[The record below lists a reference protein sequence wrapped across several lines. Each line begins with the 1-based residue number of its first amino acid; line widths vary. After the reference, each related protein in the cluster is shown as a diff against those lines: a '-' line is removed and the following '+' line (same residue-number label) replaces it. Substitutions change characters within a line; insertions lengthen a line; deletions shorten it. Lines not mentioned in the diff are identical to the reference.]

1 MRTDQCFTYWRL
13 IGNLAL
19 KAVSLCRANDF
30 QLNVFFKFIIM
41 NLYLTSYIN
50 LVKVYL
56 ILNNNLCILQD
67 LLDLFDTCLNISL
80 LILCSIVLCILRQ
93 VTLLS
98 GLFNLTRNFFFFL
111 LPLNHAALLPVF

>member
-1 MRTDQCFTYWRL
+1 MRTDQCFTYWGL

-41 NLYLTSYIN
+41 NLYLTAYIN

-98 GLFNLTRNFFFFL
+98 GLFNLTRNFFSFY
-111 LPLNHAALLPVF
+111 